1 MSVEHYIKRYFWVFW
16 LLVIAVAAYLMARTT
31 NHLIEKSFLIKK
43 LPASR
48 PRSQR
53 AVIPSSSV
61 PRHLKDIDNV
71 MAHNVFCSSCPKWVK
86 PSDKPIT
93 TEPVAPPPSDPS
105 NPTKS
110 QLPLAL
116 LATQLST
123 SRVSYHRAVIRD
135 VTNTKTATYGVDDT
149 LPGGPIM
156 YAILDKRVI
165 FKNGPTYEYLDLE
178 NYTGPVPVATATVA
192 PPPVIDTPSE
202 PPPPEGSLEADLDKG
217 IKRNS
222 ETDYV
227 IDRGLLDKLLGDTS
241 ALARSARIVPSVKDN
256 KPNGFKLYAIR
267 PGSVYAKIGL
277 VNGDTI
283 QAINGY
289 DMSTPAMALEVYTKL
304 RTAPNL
310 SVSILRRGE
319 TKSMNYTIK

>member
-1 MSVEHYIKRYFWVFW
+1 MNVEVYIKRYFWVFW
-16 LLVIAVAAYLMARTT
+16 LLVITAGAFFAAATV
-31 NHLIEKSFLIKK
+31 NQLIEKKWLLKK
-43 LPASR
+43 TALPARQSR
-48 PRSQR
+48 SSLPRPEP
-53 AVIPSSSV
+53 A
-61 PRHLKDIDNV
+61 RHTKEIDNV
-71 MAHNVFCSSCPKWVK
+71 MAHNAFCAACPKWVK
-86 PSDKPIT
+86 PSEKPIDPG
-93 TEPVAPPPSDPS
+93 PVAPPPSDPN

-110 QLPLAL
+110 ALPLAL
-116 LATQLST
+116 LATQMSVT
-123 SRVSYHRAVIRD
+123 NPASHRAVIRD
-135 VTNTKTATYGVDDT
+135 VNNSKTAYYAVSDE
-149 LPGGPIM
+149 LPGGPVM
-156 YAILDKRVI
+156 WAILDKRVI
-165 FKNGPTYEYLDLE
+165 FKNGPTYEYIDLE
-178 NYTGPVPVATATVA
+178 GYTGPAPTATYT
-192 PPPVIDTPSE
+192 PPPTTYDPGPSE

-222 ETDYV
+222 DTDYV

-277 VNGDTI
+277 MNGDTI